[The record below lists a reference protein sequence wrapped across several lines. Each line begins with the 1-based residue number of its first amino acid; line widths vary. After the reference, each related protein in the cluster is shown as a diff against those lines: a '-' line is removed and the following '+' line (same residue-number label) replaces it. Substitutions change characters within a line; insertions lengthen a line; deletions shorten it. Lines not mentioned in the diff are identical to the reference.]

1 MPNWIHARHVE
12 KERALILAKADWI
25 SGHGHFP
32 RSGTLFPLFPPLHLH
47 STLFRVLT
55 VAVHFESNE
64 RETMEEA
71 WNQRVESS
79 CSFEKQS
86 ISIWNFVL
94 TSASSFYLSPFHS
107 DSLLIFLYI
116 RFNPFSPSL
125 GWEGVGLF
133 LSSLIRVIPRRP
145 FTPFCPSLSFFL
157 ARHPLCLPFRRG
169 YFTFL

>member
-32 RSGTLFPLFPPLHLH
+32 RSDTLFPLFPPLHLR

-55 VAVHFESNE
+55 VVVRFESNE

-71 WNQRVESS
+71 

-86 ISIWNFVL
+86 ISISN
-94 TSASSFYLSPFHS
+94 SSFFFLLLFFIWILSLF
-107 DSLLIFLYI
+107 FYI
-116 RFNPFSPSL
+116 SRFNPFSPSL